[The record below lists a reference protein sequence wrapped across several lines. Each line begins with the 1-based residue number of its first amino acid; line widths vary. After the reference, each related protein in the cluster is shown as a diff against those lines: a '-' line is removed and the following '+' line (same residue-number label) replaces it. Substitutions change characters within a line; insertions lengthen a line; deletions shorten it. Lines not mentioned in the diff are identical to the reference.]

1 MEKQQ
6 QQTTQQPMQAY
17 QEPPQ
22 VLTTKD
28 LSYLNDMLSWNL
40 LAMKKAH
47 FAAGHCQD
55 TALKSAFEKCGQMHQ
70 QHYQQILGHLNTNQ
84 PSQNAQQMM

>member
-1 MEKQQ
+1 MEQQ
-6 QQTTQQPMQAY
+6 HQQTSQNPAHAY
-17 QEPPQ
+17 HEPPQ

-47 FAAGHCQD
+47 FAAEHCQD
-55 TALKSAFEKCGQMHQ
+55 ASLRSAFEKCGQMHQ

-84 PSQNAQQMM
+84 PTQNTQQMM